1 MEKNSPNQAL
11 EQALAAL
18 KASEE
23 RFSELAENTEDVF
36 YSRNASTG
44 ELLYISPA
52 CERLIGRKL
61 QSFYDKPG
69 RYLGT
74 VHPDDLKAVKAGM
87 PRVNPDA
94 GETPTEGEKSGEA
107 AGGAPTTPSNPN
119 GARPGGGQRRG
130 GQGGGGQGGG
140 GGRRRQQEQQGQNP
154 PSNPPTTPPTTPPA
168 DKPTG
173 AQSSLVSDQVLVGG
187 AA

>member
-23 RFSELAENTEDVF
+23 RFRELAENTEDVF

-74 VHPDDLKAVKAGM
+74 VHPDDLAAVKAAVEANMG
-87 PRVNPDA
+87 
-94 GETPTEGEKSGEA
+94 GLPTEVECRLIKPDGEIVWVRHFA
-107 AGGAPTTPSNPN
+107 H
-119 GARPGGGQRRG
+119 
-130 GQGGGGQGGG
+130 
-140 GGRRRQQEQQGQNP
+140 
-154 PSNPPTTPPTTPPA
+154 
-168 DKPTG
+168 
-173 AQSSLVSDQVLVGG
+173 LVGERVVG
-187 AA
+187 TLRDITARKLADIELARSLRRYI